1 MLKDLRELE
10 KDINFIKLELEKNLS
25 NEDKNLLL
33 TLMDLQNI
41 KQKRLW
47 DLAYIRIDKDK
58 KCAYKL
64 ISELENE
71 EDFFIGGVS
80 NMLFINTT
88 NPLKKKAINRV
99 LNINDDKLKEVLNI
113 IDILNAP
120 EIKADDIRKV
130 KFLVWGHI
138 SKKNNSKENHI
149 KSTYDQ
155 EERLNYLST
164 LVEVLDNIDNK

>member
-1 MLKDLRELE
+1 ME
-10 KDINFIKLELEKNLS
+10 F
-25 NEDKNLLL
+25 
-33 TLMDLQNI
+33 
-41 KQKRLW
+41 
-47 DLAYIRIDKDK
+47 
-58 KCAYKL
+58 AYKL

-99 LNINDDKLKEVLNI
+99 LNMNDDKLKEVINI
-113 IDILNAP
+113 IDMFNAD
-120 EIKADDIRKV
+120 EIKAKDIKNI
-130 KFLVWGHI
+130 KFYLLEYLEEKF
-138 SKKNNSKENHI
+138 SKKNNPKENHI

-164 LVEVLDNIDNK
+164 LVEVLDNIDNKLK

>member
-130 KFLVWGHI
+130 KFLVRGHI
-138 SKKNNSKENHI
+138 SEKNNSKENHI

>member
-10 KDINFIKLELEKNLS
+10 KDIDFIKSELEKNLS

-47 DLAYIRIDKDK
+47 DLAYIERKETIGDGI
-58 KCAYKL
+58 
-64 ISELENE
+64 ISL
-71 EDFFIGGVS
+71 
-80 NMLFINTT
+80 T
-88 NPLKKKAINRV
+88 KKKVVNKV
-99 LNINDDKLKEVLNI
+99 LNMNNDKLEEVASI
-113 IDILNAP
+113 IDILNDP
-120 EIKADDIRKV
+120 DMRTDDIRKI
-130 KFLVWGHI
+130 KFYILGYM
-138 SKKNNSKENHI
+138 SKKNNSKENYI

-164 LVEVLDNIDNK
+164 LVEVLDNIDNKLK

>member
-130 KFLVWGHI
+130 KFLVWGCI

>member
-1 MLKDLRELE
+1 MLSP
-10 KDINFIKLELEKNLS
+10 IIKLSIASELLSLNDEDLVLVHGIIIDIKS
-25 NEDKNLLL
+25 NEYKKELYSRVENL
-33 TLMDLQNI
+33 D
-41 KQKRLW
+41 
-47 DLAYIRIDKDK
+47 
-58 KCAYKL
+58 
-64 ISELENE
+64 NE
-71 EDFFIGGVS
+71 EVHMFRGGS

-138 SKKNNSKENHI
+138 SKKNKPKKIILKVHTT
-149 KSTYDQ
+149 K
-155 EERLNYLST
+155 R
-164 LVEVLDNIDNK
+164 KG

>member
-71 EDFFIGGVS
+71 EDFFIGGG
-80 NMLFINTT
+80 
-88 NPLKKKAINRV
+88 K
-99 LNINDDKLKEVLNI
+99 
-113 IDILNAP
+113 
-120 EIKADDIRKV
+120 
-130 KFLVWGHI
+130 
-138 SKKNNSKENHI
+138 
-149 KSTYDQ
+149 
-155 EERLNYLST
+155 
-164 LVEVLDNIDNK
+164 